1 MAAIDVIASELLK
14 SAKEADLNYKKTRDL
29 AERDKAIR
37 LRKIVENLRLLTFG
51 ASELDE
57 LTDVTISA
65 PVNGQVLT
73 YNSSTGQWENQAGG
87 GGGGGGVTQ
96 IVAGTNI
103 SISPVGG
110 TGVVT
115 INSPV
120 SAGSTGF
127 YGAFSDYTNQ
137 TAAAINTGYPMRLGV
152 TDLNNEV
159 TIQSNSRITFNF
171 AGKYNLQW
179 SGQFVNPDTQEHDV
193 SVWLRR
199 NGTNVTGSN
208 GFVSV
213 VSRHG
218 GIDGHVLPAWNYVVD
233 VSANDYYEFVWST
246 SSTQVYLASR
256 PVTAFSPSTASVI
269 VTATP
274 VSAGSDSESVGS
286 KLYLFNNL

>member
-87 GGGGGGVTQ
+87 GGGGGVTQ

-103 SISPVGG
+103 SITPAGG

-179 SGQFVNPDTQEHDV
+179 SAQFVNPDTQEHDV
-193 SVWLRR
+193 RVWLRK
-199 NGTNVTGSN
+199 NGLDVLGSTGLI
-208 GFVSV
+208 SV
-213 VSRHG
+213 ASSHG
-218 GIDGHVLPAWNYVVD
+218 GVPGHVLPSWNFVVD
-233 VSANDYYEFVWST
+233 ASANDYYEFVWST
-246 SSTQVYLASR
+246 SSTQVYIAAY
-256 PVTAFSPSTASVI
+256 PATAFSPSTASVV

>member
-1 MAAIDVIASELLK
+1 MFRPPTKYSEYLQDVRKSIDYILKRVNASTV
-14 SAKEADLNYKKTRDL
+14 N
-29 AERDKAIR
+29 
-37 LRKIVENLRLLTFG
+37 KIVAGTN
-51 ASELDE
+51 
-57 LTDVTISA
+57 VTISPA
-65 PVNGQVLT
+65 DG
-73 YNSSTGQWENQAGG
+73 TGTVTINAT
-87 GGGGGGVTQ
+87 GGGGGVTQ

-110 TGVVT
+110 TGIVT

-246 SSTQVYLASR
+246 SSTQVYLASK

>member
-1 MAAIDVIASELLK
+1 MFRPPTKYSEYLQDVQKSIDYILRRVN
-14 SAKEADLNYKKTRDL
+14 AKYVS
-29 AERDKAIR
+29 
-37 LRKIVENLRLLTFG
+37 KIVAGTN
-51 ASELDE
+51 
-57 LTDVTISA
+57 VTISPA
-65 PVNGQVLT
+65 DG
-73 YNSSTGQWENQAGG
+73 TGTVTINAT
-87 GGGGGGVTQ
+87 GGGGGVTQ

-103 SISPVGG
+103 SITPAGG
-110 TGVVT
+110 TGIVT

-127 YGAFSDYTNQ
+127 YGAFSDYTTQ
-137 TAAAINTGYPMRLGV
+137 TAAVINTGYPMRLGV

-199 NGTNVTGSN
+199 NGTNVIGSTGLI
-208 GFVSV
+208 SV
-213 VSRHG
+213 ASRHG
-218 GIDGHVLPAWNYVVD
+218 GIDGHVLPAWNYVVEAN
-233 VSANDYYEFVWST
+233 ANDYYEFVWST
-246 SSTQVYLASR
+246 SSTQVYIAAYAS
-256 PVTAFSPSTASVI
+256 TAFSPSTASVI

-286 KLYLFNNL
+286 KLYLFYNI

>member
-1 MAAIDVIASELLK
+1 MFRPPTKYSEYLQDVQKSIDYILRRVN
-14 SAKEADLNYKKTRDL
+14 AKYVSK
-29 AERDKAIR
+29 
-37 LRKIVENLRLLTFG
+37 
-51 ASELDE
+51 
-57 LTDVTISA
+57 
-65 PVNGQVLT
+65 
-73 YNSSTGQWENQAGG
+73 
-87 GGGGGGVTQ
+87 
-96 IVAGTNI
+96 IVAGTNVT
-103 SISPVGG
+103 ISPADG

-199 NGTNVTGSN
+199 NGTDVLGSTGL
-208 GFVSV
+208 VSV
-213 VSRHG
+213 ASRHG
-218 GIDGHVLPAWNYVVD
+218 GIDGHVLPAWNYVVEAN
-233 VSANDYYEFVWST
+233 ANDYYEFVWST
-246 SSTQVYLASR
+246 SSTQVYIASN
-256 PVTAFSPSTASVI
+256 PATAFSPSTASVI

-274 VSAGSDSESVGS
+274 VSAGSGSESVGS